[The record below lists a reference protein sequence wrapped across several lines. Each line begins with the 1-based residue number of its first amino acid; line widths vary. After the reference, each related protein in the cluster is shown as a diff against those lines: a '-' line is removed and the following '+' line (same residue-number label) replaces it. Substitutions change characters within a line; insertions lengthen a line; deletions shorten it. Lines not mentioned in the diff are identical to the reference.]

1 MEPITPAEAEHLERA
16 EAVEHPATPM
26 DREPAVIIGLV
37 TAAIEALIA
46 LVVAFGVELTGE
58 QVAAIMGFVAAAG
71 AVIAALLTRRRV
83 YAPATV
89 AKLLEGGGTPPT

>member
-1 MEPITPAEAEHLERA
+1 MEPITDTEADHLERA
-16 EAVEHPATPM
+16 ADVGAPPTVM

-71 AVIAALLTRRRV
+71 AVIAALLTRARV

-89 AKLLEGGGTPPT
+89 AKLLE